1 MDYGAGKSW
10 LNLNTKPKTMGQLV
24 IRSVG
29 SICRSSSERFLCSV
43 LIYKLIRTFRP
54 AKCLELGTCLGIS
67 AAYQAAALTLNG
79 GGQIVTLEGAESLAG
94 LSAQHF
100 KKLGLENVRVVVGRF
115 QDTLDQI
122 LNESGSFDFAFIDW
136 HHTKTATLN
145 YFKTIAPFIAQ
156 NGIVLFDD
164 IIWSRGMRQ
173 AWRRIKS
180 DSRVKMAVNLWQI
193 GVCIIDNTHEA

>member
-1 MDYGAGKSW
+1 MGREIVVKFKHQAKDY
-10 LNLNTKPKTMGQLV
+10 GQLV

-145 YFKTIAPFIAQ
+145 YFKTMLHLSRKMGLYSSMI
-156 NGIVLFDD
+156 LS
-164 IIWSRGMRQ
+164 WSRGMRQ